1 MSTWGTD
8 GQAVRR
14 GEGERVDLGPHWLE
28 VMARGADTGDALG
41 AFVFTHDKIAESPPH
56 AHLDFAKILFVLD
69 GDYSFRVGDATFEGD
84 PGTLVVVPRGS
95 QHTFTTATGGRM
107 LFVCSP
113 SGNEEMFLEMGRLG
127 LNPAAEQ
134 LAEVAELP
142 HGRPARRGRASMA
155 AGELIGVTS

>member
-1 MSTWGTD
+1 MRISVSTWGTD

-14 GEGERVDLGPHWLE
+14 GEGERVDLGPHCLE
-28 VMARGADTGDALG
+28 VMARDADT
-41 AFVFTHDKIAESPPH
+41 
-56 AHLDFAKILFVLD
+56 
-69 GDYSFRVGDATFEGD
+69 
-84 PGTLVVVPRGS
+84 
-95 QHTFTTATGGRM
+95 
-107 LFVCSP
+107 VCSP